1 MQVTL
6 KQSDIEKSLKDYITA
21 QGIRTEGKKV
31 EIIFTAGRR
40 GTGVTA
46 EITIEDVAHQEIPVQ
61 GLGVASAQTKTPV
74 EVLKELGTITKVVTE
89 VPASENE
96 PANEPEAEAVPVKS
110 VSLFG

>member
-46 EITIEDVAHQEIPVQ
+46 EITIEDV
-61 GLGVASAQTKTPV
+61 L
-74 EVLKELGTITKVVTE
+74 LGTNPVLVISDECTKSPVIQE
-89 VPASENE
+89 ADLMKCGPAVAYAETQG
-96 PANEPEAEAVPVKS
+96 PANEPEAEVVPVKS

>member
-21 QGIRTEGKKV
+21 QGIRTEGKDV
-31 EIIFTAGRR
+31 QIVFTAGRR

-46 EITIEDVAHQEIPVQ
+46 EIIIEDGIKPFTAEVLATAQSPVAILE
-61 GLGVASAQTKTPV
+61 GMNTMV
-74 EVLKELGTITKVVTE
+74 EVVTNAPPTE
-89 VPASENE
+89 DHS
-96 PANEPEAEAVPVKS
+96 ANEPGLVPAKS

>member
-21 QGIRTEGKKV
+21 QGIRTEGKDV
-31 EIIFTAGRR
+31 QIVFTAGRR

-46 EITIEDVAHQEIPVQ
+46 EIIIEDTNPQTQDKA
-61 GLGVASAQTKTPV
+61 LGAANAQTKTPV
-74 EVLKELGTITKVVTE
+74 EVLKELGTIAKVVTE
-89 VPASENE
+89 VPATETE
-96 PANEPEAEAVPVKS
+96 PANEPEAVPVKS

>member
-6 KQSDIEKSLKDYITA
+6 KQTDIEKSLKDYITA

-46 EITIEDVAHQEIPVQ
+46 EITIEDVLLGTNPV
-61 GLGVASAQTKTPV
+61 LVISDECTKTPV
-74 EVLKELGTITKVVTE
+74 EVLKDLGTIAKVVTE
-89 VPASENE
+89 VPASEIE
-96 PANEPEAEAVPVKS
+96 PANELEAVPVKS